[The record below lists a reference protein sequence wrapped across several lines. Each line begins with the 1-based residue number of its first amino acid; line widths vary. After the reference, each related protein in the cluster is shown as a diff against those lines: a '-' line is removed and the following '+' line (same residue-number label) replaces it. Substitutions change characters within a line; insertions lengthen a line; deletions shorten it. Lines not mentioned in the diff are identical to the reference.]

1 MTEPMIDPE
10 TQNPTEVDSL
20 KGCLEAIFFAA
31 DEPLARNQIAGLF
44 PDVQGELLE
53 RALRQLKLDFSG
65 PARGIHLV
73 EVGGGYQFRTNPDFN
88 QAVLRLYAARPF
100 KLSRAALETLAI
112 IAYRQPVTRAQIDE
126 IRGVD
131 SSGMVKKLNELELIT
146 IVGRMDDIG
155 RPNLYGTT
163 QRFLQFFGLKSL
175 SDLPTL
181 DQLEI
186 DFEMILE
193 NGSEEEE

>member
-1 MTEPMIDPE
+1 MIDPE

>member
-1 MTEPMIDPE
+1 MHEQPATTRPA
-10 TQNPTEVDSL
+10 TNVDLL
-20 KGCLEAIFFAA
+20 KGHLEAVFFAA
-31 DEPLARNQIAGLF
+31 DEPLARTHISGLF
-44 PDVQGELLE
+44 PDEPAENLE

-65 PARGIHLV
+65 TSRGIHLV
-73 EVGGGYQFRTNPDFN
+73 EVAGGFQFRTNADFN
-88 QAVLRLYAARPF
+88 QAVLRLYEVRPF
-100 KLSRAALETLAI
+100 KLSKAALETLAI
-112 IAYRQPVTRAQIDE
+112 VAYRQPVTRAQVDE

-146 IVGRMDDIG
+146 VIGRMDDIG

-163 QRFLQFFGLKSL
+163 QRFLQFFGLKGL

-193 NGSEEEE
+193 NGSQEEE